1 MKSSPKEIQSY
12 GRDDVPAEPKFDIG
26 DKVVGSGHFIGLKG
40 KVVDF
45 KESGFGLRFAEVRR
59 KDGTKEWARTIFLKL
74 KEQS

>member
-1 MKSSPKEIQSY
+1 VIPSFE
-12 GRDDVPAEPKFDIG
+12 RDDVPTEPKFDIG
-26 DKVVGSGHFIGLKG
+26 DKVVGSGHFRGLRG

-74 KEQS
+74 KGET